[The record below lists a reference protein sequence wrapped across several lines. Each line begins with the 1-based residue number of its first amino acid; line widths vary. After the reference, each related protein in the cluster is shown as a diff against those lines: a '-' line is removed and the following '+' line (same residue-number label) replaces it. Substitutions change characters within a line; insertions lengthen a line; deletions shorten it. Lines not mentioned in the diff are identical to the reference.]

1 MSPKEILSDTPLPNW
16 ELIDEVSISLLESG
30 LARFSTLQAVLPTML
45 SFDATSDEASQ
56 RSRKLLRIAQLQIEY
71 LLKSQ
76 SQLVQQIQKLKTELV
91 SKRKEVKKLK
101 ATVFN
106 EDTPLFK
113 VNSISAFV
121 CKRQKSVVLQL
132 ALYFFDI

>member
-1 MSPKEILSDTPLPNW
+1 MPVVTVASVEEMSPKEILSDTPLPNW
-16 ELIDEVSISLLESG
+16 ELI
-30 LARFSTLQAVLPTML
+30 AVLPTML

-56 RSRKLLRIAQLQIEY
+56 RSRKLSFALQQLNRISTVSWCS
-71 LLKSQ
+71 K
-76 SQLVQQIQKLKTELV
+76 VQKLKTELV

-113 VNSISAFV
+113 CTSCSKVFVNQDFLASHL
-121 CKRQKSVVLQL
+121 KRRHSEEKTEESL
-132 ALYFFDI
+132 